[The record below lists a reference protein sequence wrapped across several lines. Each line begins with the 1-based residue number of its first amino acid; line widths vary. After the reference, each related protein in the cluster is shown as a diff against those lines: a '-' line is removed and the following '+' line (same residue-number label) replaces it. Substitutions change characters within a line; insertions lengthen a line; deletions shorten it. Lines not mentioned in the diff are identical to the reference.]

1 MHKFPV
7 ATDSD
12 HVFLVFNFFKNSL
25 PYMEQPRIK
34 NLLYFRWKK
43 KFSSRKLQHLT
54 IFETDAPG
62 SWKQPCLNTEFQGI
76 TVKFRRFL
84 NFLKL
89 KHRILE
95 SIFSKNTKYA
105 KAVCDWVILP
115 NLMQSKQDFTES
127 IFRSVS
133 NNNLHT

>member
-1 MHKFPV
+1 MQPILITFSLFLNFSKIHFP
-7 ATDSD
+7 
-12 HVFLVFNFFKNSL
+12 
-25 PYMEQPRIK
+25 MEQPRIK

-76 TVKFRRFL
+76 PVKFRRFL

-95 SIFSKNTKYA
+95 PIFYKNIQLTKYA
-105 KAVCDWVILP
+105 KAVCDWAILP
-115 NLMQSKQDFTES
+115 NLMQSKQDFTEI